1 MDGFLEIFLRI
12 DKNYDGIITKNELE
26 QFTIENHLDPLM
38 IERWL
43 NLFTEE
49 GTDHITIKKFLAVL
63 GIAKEDFDAKRRNT
77 IQLQTAYFKLGPDI
91 EYIAGDMT
99 LSQQINISN
108 ECRTLLNEYGDDN
121 IKLIAKKLKEFLDK
135 TFGKSW
141 HVMIL
146 NGSFWSSYS
155 HESDASFHFKLR
167 NYCFNVWKTP
177 DFT

>member
-1 MDGFLEIFLRI
+1 MDNFIEIFLKI
-12 DKNYDGIITKNELE
+12 DKNYDGIITKSELE
-26 QFTIENHLDPLM
+26 EFTNENHLDPLM

-49 GTDHITIKKFLAVL
+49 GTDHITINKFLTVL
-63 GIAKEDFDAKRRNT
+63 GIAKEDFDVKRRNT
-77 IQLQTAYFKLGPDI
+77 IQQYNTYFKLGSDI
-91 EYIAGDMT
+91 EYIAGDML

-108 ECRTLLNEYGDDN
+108 ECRTLLNEYGYEN

-135 TFGKSW
+135 TFNKSW

-146 NGSFWSSYS
+146 NGSFGSSYS
-155 HESDASFHFKLR
+155 YETNASFHFKLR